1 VWLWLYSL
9 AAHALRLVAWP
20 ALWWLGR
27 RTPGYRERWAER
39 RARAPLPVE
48 AREGIVVHAVSMGE
62 VAAATPIVEGLL
74 QARPDLPIIFTCTTP
89 TASALIRE
97 RFGTR
102 VHHCYLPFDTPGA
115 VRRFL
120 GRLAPRLLLIMET
133 ELWPNLLAQAEARGI
148 AVIVAGGR
156 LSQRSAQRYAR
167 WPSLTGALLAQIDLL
182 LVQDAAARERFI
194 GLGAA
199 PRRVRV
205 TGSPK
210 FDTPLPPGAETLRAR
225 FAALTAGRWLWVAAS
240 THEGEEDALLDA
252 LPALRER
259 WPQLLLVLAPRHPQR
274 FDDVAAL
281 LERSGLR
288 WRRRSAVE
296 AGEVLDATTAVLLG
310 DTMGELRSWFAL
322 ARLVFIGGSLIERG
336 GHSPLEA
343 MAFGAPIVSG
353 PHVFNFADVFL
364 ALQADNAVAVVPD
377 APALAATVQG
387 LLAEPDAA
395 QAMGARALAF
405 YEEQRGATARTLQP
419 VLDLLERLAPVVERR
434 NGQWLLRAD
443 ASAWAA
449 VEAQQLDREAR
460 LFDASAWPAQE
471 TVVGSGRGSARFV
484 RAEGIDALLRHYR
497 RGGQAGR
504 WLGDRY
510 LRRAA
515 AHTRALAEF
524 TLLRRLRSWGLA
536 VPRPLAAGVRRSGL
550 VDRCDMLVERID
562 GGSDLWHRMQR
573 ASVGTGQWERIGE
586 AIGQLHA
593 YGVDHRDLNCH
604 NLVLDGNE
612 AVWIVDF
619 DRCLAR
625 SSGPWQASNL
635 ERLLRSLRK
644 ESGRCATWHW
654 NEAGDWAALR
664 RGYERATSEAAV
676 SSRA

>member
-20 ALWWLGR
+20 VLWWLGR

-39 RARAPLPVE
+39 RARAPLPAE

-74 QARPDLPIIFTCTTP
+74 QARPDLPIVFTCTTP

-115 VRRFL
+115 VKRFL
-120 GRLAPRLLLIMET
+120 GQLAPRLLLVMET
-133 ELWPNLLAQAEARGI
+133 ELWPNLLAQAQARGT
-148 AVIVAGGR
+148 AVAVAGGR
-156 LSQRSAQRYAR
+156 LSQRSARRYAR
-167 WPSLTGALLAQIDLL
+167 WSSLTGALLAQIDLL

-210 FDTPLPPGAETLRAR
+210 FDTPLPPGAEMLRAR

-240 THEGEEDALLDA
+240 THEGEEDVLLDA
-252 LPALRER
+252 LPALRQR
-259 WPQLLLVLAPRHPQR
+259 WPQLLLVLVPRHPQR

-296 AGEVLDATTAVLLG
+296 EGEVVDASTAVLLG
-310 DTMGELRSWFAL
+310 DSMGELRPWFGL
-322 ARLVFIGGSLIERG
+322 ARLVFIGGSLVERG

-353 PHVFNFADVFL
+353 PHVFNFADVFRS
-364 ALQADNAVAVVPD
+364 LQTDDAVAIVPE
-377 APALAATVQG
+377 ASALAATVQC

-395 QAMGARALAF
+395 SAMGARARAF
-405 YEEQRGATARTLQP
+405 YEEQRGATTRTLQP
-419 VLDLLERLAPVVERR
+419 VLDLLERLATVVERR
-434 NGQWLLRAD
+434 SGAWQLRAD
-443 ASAWAA
+443 ARAWAGLQ
-449 VEAQQLDREAR
+449 AQRLTDAGE
-460 LFDASAWPAQE
+460 LFDASAWPWQE
-471 TVVGSGRGSARFV
+471 PVIGSGRGAARFV
-484 RAEGIDALLRHYR
+484 RAPGIEALLRHFR
-497 RGGQAGR
+497 RGGWAGR

-510 LRRAA
+510 LHRAPA
-515 AHTRALAEF
+515 RTRALAEF
-524 TLLRRLRSWGLA
+524 TLLRRMRSWGLA
-536 VPRPLAAGVRRSGL
+536 VPRPLAAGVRRSG
-550 VDRCDMLVERID
+550 VIDRCDLLVERIAA
-562 GGSDLWHRMQR
+562 GSDLWTRLQR
-573 ASVGTGQWERIGE
+573 APLAADQWERVGE
-586 AIGQLHA
+586 AIGRLHA
-593 YGVDHRDLNCH
+593 HGVDHRDLNCH
-604 NLVLDGNE
+604 NLLIDDDQT
-612 AVWIVDF
+612 VWIVDF
-619 DRCLAR
+619 DRCRAR
-625 SSGPWQASNL
+625 SHGTWERANV

-644 ESGRCATWHW
+644 EAGRSSAWHW
-654 NEAGDWAALR
+654 DETHDWLVLLGGYR
-664 RGYERATSEAAV
+664 RAIIEPPST
-676 SSRA
+676 